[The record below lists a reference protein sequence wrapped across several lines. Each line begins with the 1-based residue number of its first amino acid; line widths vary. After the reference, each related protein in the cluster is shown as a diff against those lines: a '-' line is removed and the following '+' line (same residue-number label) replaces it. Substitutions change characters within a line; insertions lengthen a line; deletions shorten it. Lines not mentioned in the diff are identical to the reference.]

1 VHCEETAVNYES
13 VKTVDS
19 AVAPGVRFTISRMS
33 FGRRAELTRRIWE
46 LAGRAEFLQTGDDA
60 RERLEAAL
68 LTSEIERTYLNW
80 GLQRVEGLTIDGQ
93 SATPDTA
100 IARGPEEL
108 CREMLAAIK
117 AECGLTDEE
126 AKN

>member
-19 AVAPGVRFTISRMS
+19 AVVPGVRFTISRMS

-46 LAGRAEFLQTGDDA
+46 LVGRAEYLQAAGDA
-60 RERLEAAL
+60 REKLEAAL
-68 LTSEIERTYLNW
+68 LTSEIERAYLSW
-80 GLQRVEGLTIDGQ
+80 GLQRIEGLTIDGQ
-93 SATPDTA
+93 SATTDTA

-108 CREMLAAIK
+108 CREMLAAIR
-117 AECGLTDEE
+117 AECGLMDEE
-126 AKN
+126 RKN